1 MSAYAALEL
10 ALQKGPD
17 YIISLAKNP
26 LLSGNPS
33 IKGGFFELLFFSYA
47 RLGEISLQ
55 DKDGNKFKWE
65 CRASVTVFKPNSPN
79 SVSCVLGEWLMPNIW
94 NQGGYDGIY
103 LEKTNGRNVIRFVQ
117 TTTKDSHDVKLDF
130 FIKLINKLK
139 ASNVFDAH
147 EVEIFFVVPTHKLV
161 SYKIGPLLDPE
172 SLKTLCWP
180 ICDEEVRAKIQILG
194 LDFPV
199 AH

>member
-1 MSAYAALEL
+1 
-10 ALQKGPD
+10 
-17 YIISLAKNP
+17 
-26 LLSGNPS
+26 
-33 IKGGFFELLFFSYA
+33 
-47 RLGEISLQ
+47 
-55 DKDGNKFKWE
+55 
-65 CRASVTVFKPNSPN
+65 
-79 SVSCVLGEWLMPNIW
+79 MPKIW

-161 SYKIGPLLDPE
+161 SYKIRPISHPE
-172 SLKTLCWP
+172 SLELLYWP
-180 ICDEEVRAKIQILG
+180 TYDEEVPAKIQILG
-194 LDFPV
+194 
-199 AH
+199 